1 MKELLL
7 PIPLSNDNVVAIT
20 RAAGGGR
27 KCLVASITLICL
39 LIAGHSSSIAQTQ
52 SEAWTSVASDEF
64 IILMQPNDRL
74 SAETFSDAYG
84 EFIAAAMDELRLL
97 FDTIV
102 IRTPITIMV
111 FSNVQ
116 QYESAAAVASP
127 NEFEGILAIAA
138 PEHST
143 ILIPLSRFISL
154 TPFEAENQLRHALA
168 HVVLG
173 EATDF
178 MIPRGFDE
186 GFARYFERPNQPAL
200 AKLASIVQTAHRD
213 GKLAS
218 WSNMNR
224 NNPLDDDALI
234 EAQAYAAVGYLLKH
248 YGLPAFRVFL
258 DELKTAETWRDAMR
272 VAYSPGTSDT
282 IERQWRDEIP
292 LWIQGDWKWNLVA
305 GFDLGPAS
313 DLLARGNFE
322 GAAGALLVSEQL
334 LADVDDTVRREQV
347 ARLKDEARIG
357 GLAEA
362 KMAEAQQALEI
373 FAYDRAAAA
382 VDQAEE
388 QYSHL
393 PLALRPTEL
402 IAEYRFLASVG
413 LKGTEDLEL
422 ARIRAGSW
430 GDYPEARASALS
442 AGTGFALLGDS
453 VNHQDSQ
460 LLIEQMDNTQ
470 LRLVL
475 LLGALALL
483 TVAWLVLWLWYREP
497 DRLRWNE

>member
-1 MKELLL
+1 MRLLRLQL
-7 PIPLSNDNVVAIT
+7 PLTNHEVVAT
-20 RAAGGGR
+20 STAARRGR
-27 KCLVASITLICL
+27 KWLLATIMLIWL
-39 LIAGHSSSIAQTQ
+39 LIAGQAIAVAQTQ
-52 SEAWTSVASDEF
+52 PEAWTSVSNDEF
-64 IILMQPNDRL
+64 IVLMQPNDRL
-74 SAETFSDAYG
+74 SAESFSDAYG
-84 EFIAAAMDELRLL
+84 DFIAAAMNELTLL
-97 FDTIV
+97 FNTRS
-102 IRTPITIMV
+102 IRTPVTFMV

-116 QYESAAAVASP
+116 QFESAAAAASP
-127 NEFEGILAIAA
+127 NEFKDILAIAA
-138 PEHST
+138 PEHSS
-143 ILIPLSRFISL
+143 ILIPLSKFISL

-173 EATDF
+173 EATGS

-234 EAQAYAAVGYLLKH
+234 EAQAYAAVGYLLEH

-258 DELKTAETWRDAMR
+258 DELQTAETWRDAMK

-305 GFDLGPAS
+305 GFDFGRAS

-334 LADVDDTVRREQV
+334 LADINDPARKEQV

-382 VDQAEE
+382 VDQADE

-393 PLALRPTEL
+393 PLALRPTDL

-413 LKGTEDLEL
+413 LKGTEELEL

-430 GDYPEARASALS
+430 GNYPEARASALS

-483 TVAWLVLWLWYREP
+483 TIAWLVLWLWYREP